1 LPVPPPDCRLGVDV
15 GGTNTDAVIMDTAD
29 RVIAKAKVPG
39 TPDITSGIVAA
50 IGAVLE
56 APGADPGRISH
67 VMLGTTHAT
76 NAVLERRN
84 LRRVAV
90 LRIGGPATYSIRPMF
105 GWPPDLVGAVSVGA
119 AIVDGG
125 IEFDGQD
132 LSPLDTDAIARFL
145 GQVGDTA
152 DGVAIT
158 SVFAP
163 VSPRHELLAAEV
175 VKRELGD
182 VHTSLS
188 HEIGSIGLI
197 ERENATILNGA
208 LAGVARDVASAM
220 RDALT
225 AHGLRPV
232 TFFAQNDGTL
242 MSLDQALR
250 YPVLTIGSGPANS
263 VRGAAFLTGIS
274 DSLVAD
280 VGGTSTDLGVLANGF
295 PRESSQ
301 GVAIGGVRTNF
312 RMPDLVTIALG
323 GGTVVSGDDGD
334 VRVGPRSVGYLLPQE
349 ALVFGGT
356 TPTLTDSAIAAGR
369 AALGPAAPGG
379 AERIGQ
385 HRRLLAAA
393 LARADV
399 MLAEAIDR
407 VKTSRDDC
415 PLIAV
420 GGGSILV
427 PEQIP
432 GVSEIVR
439 PEHFDVA
446 NAVGAAIA
454 SVSGQVDRIFHIG
467 ADGRQAILDEAR
479 DEARERAVAA
489 GADPGT
495 VQIVEVEE
503 IPLAYLTSPAVRIRV
518 KAAGTL
524 GGVPEHHLQARL
536 ARQARL
542 AGPMAGLDSKPNGGI
557 HETPSRMAGR
567 SRRRAGLVA
576 GRLCRL
582 DQPFE
587 YAASR
592 QPGVHLRH
600 DGPGDGR
607 RLGPGHRVLRRHHR
621 DERDVRDAHPL
632 QHRHPHR
639 PAAARDQ
646 LDVGGQRQDLDL
658 PPPARRVLPHRPPD
672 DRAGGQ
678 GRDPAHYP
686 AERRRLLHLGR
697 GQDDRH
703 AG

>member
-1 LPVPPPDCRLGVDV
+1 MPPPDCRLGVDV
-15 GGTNTDAVIMDTAD
+15 GGTNTDAVVMDAAD
-29 RVIAKAKVPG
+29 RVIAKSKVPG
-39 TPDITSGIVAA
+39 TADITSGIVAA
-50 IGAVLE
+50 IDAVLS
-56 APGADPGRISH
+56 APGVEPRRISH

-105 GWPPDLVGAVSVGA
+105 GWPPDLVEAVSVGA

-145 GQVGDTA
+145 GQVGGQA
-152 DGVAIT
+152 NGVAIT

-163 VSPRHELLAAEV
+163 VSARHELRAAEV

-188 HEIGSIGLI
+188 HEIGSIGLL

-208 LAGVARDVASAM
+208 LAGVARDVAGAL

-242 MSLDQALR
+242 MGLDQALR

-280 VGGTSTDLGVLANGF
+280 VGGTSTDLGVLTNGF
-295 PRESSQ
+295 PRESAQ
-301 GVAIGGVRTNF
+301 GVEIGGVRTNF

-323 GGTVVSGDDGD
+323 GGTVVSGDAGD
-334 VRVGPRSVGYLLPQE
+334 VRIGPRSVGYLLLQE
-349 ALVFGGT
+349 ALVFGGA
-356 TPTLTDSAIAAGR
+356 TPTLTDSAVAAGR
-369 AALGPAAPGG
+369 ADLGAGRNGG
-379 AERIGQ
+379 ADRIGR
-385 HRRLLAAA
+385 HRRLLTEA

-399 MLAEAIDR
+399 LLAEAIDR
-407 VKTSRDDC
+407 VKTSKEDR

-427 PEQIP
+427 PDRIP
-432 GVSEIVR
+432 GVSEIIR
-439 PEHFDVA
+439 PEHFDAA

-454 SVSGQVDRIFHIG
+454 SVSGQVDRIFHLG
-467 ADGRQAILDEAR
+467 PDGRQAALDEAR

-495 VQIVEVEE
+495 VQIIEVEE

-524 GGVPEHHLQARL
+524 GGVPEHHVQARPES
-536 ARQARL
+536 
-542 AGPMAGLDSKPNGGI
+542 GSD
-557 HETPSRMAGR
+557 E
-567 SRRRAGLVA
+567 RA
-576 GRLCRL
+576 
-582 DQPFE
+582 
-587 YAASR
+587 
-592 QPGVHLRH
+592 H
-600 DGPGDGR
+600 
-607 RLGPGHRVLRRHHR
+607 RRH
-621 DERDVRDAHPL
+621 P
-632 QHRHPHR
+632 
-639 PAAARDQ
+639 
-646 LDVGGQRQDLDL
+646 
-658 PPPARRVLPHRPPD
+658 
-672 DRAGGQ
+672 
-678 GRDPAHYP
+678 
-686 AERRRLLHLGR
+686 
-697 GQDDRH
+697 
-703 AG
+703 